1 MNLLKEEV
9 NKSSNNK
16 DSENTFI
23 AINNNNFN
31 NSGSGSIVVHSEIDK
46 NENNSATHYHHH
58 LNYGDN
64 NLDDNLLMD
73 DLLNSNDLLFNNDNN
88 NDNNRLDL
96 YDHDHGIQN
105 SNSYDNSSS
114 SSYHHNNFDYPNFI
128 DVNDG
133 HNHHH
138 DDNNCGDLFPAL
150 KECVFDDD
158 FDNFFLDTM
167 NDENS
172 SNHETIDIVNNH
184 HHDNND
190 FYSNYDYNSVD
201 LDFDVIA
208 NSSQA
213 LILNDNTDM
222 YNNHMVLSKP
232 ADFFDNTAAIYQQKL
247 SIDDRSGNGSKSSRG
262 KNNSMTKLNTKNHN
276 DKQQQQQQ
284 QQQILLS
291 GKRSFDDSIG
301 EIVVV
306 VYICDCNLIV
316 CHVFK
321 YVCIY
326 VILI

>member
-23 AINNNNFN
+23 
-31 NSGSGSIVVHSEIDK
+31 GSGSVVVHSEIDK
-46 NENNSATHYHHH
+46 NENNSTAHYHHHH

-73 DLLNSNDLLFNNDNN
+73 DLLNSNDLIFNNDNN

-128 DVNDG
+128 DGNDG
-133 HNHHH
+133 HYHHH

-172 SNHETIDIVNNH
+172 SNHETIDIVNIDNNH

-190 FYSNYDYNSVD
+190 FYSNYDYNSVN

-232 ADFFDNTAAIYQQKL
+232 ADFFDNTAIYQQKL
-247 SIDDRSGNGSKSSRG
+247 SIDDRSGNGNKSSRG

-284 QQQILLS
+284 QQILLS

-306 VYICDCNLIV
+306 VYVCNSNFIV

>member
-9 NKSSNNK
+9 HKSSNK
-16 DSENTFI
+16 DSETSLI
-23 AINNNNFN
+23 AINNNNC
-31 NSGSGSIVVHSEIDK
+31 GSGSVVHNEIDK
-46 NENNSATHYHHH
+46 NEYNSTTHYHH

-96 YDHDHGIQN
+96 YGHDHGIQN

-114 SSYHHNNFDYPNFI
+114 TYHHNNFDYPNFL
-128 DVNDG
+128 DGNDD
-133 HNHHH
+133 HYHHH

-172 SNHETIDIVNNH
+172 SNHETINIVNIDNNNNNH
-184 HHDNND
+184 HHDNNND

-213 LILNDNTDM
+213 LILNDNIDM
-222 YNNHMVLSKP
+222 YNNHMAISKP
-232 ADFFDNTAAIYQQKL
+232 ADFFENTAIYQQKL

-262 KNNSMTKLNTKNHN
+262 KSNSMTKLNTKNHN
-276 DKQQQQQQ
+276 DKQQQQ

-301 EIVVV
+301 EIV
-306 VYICDCNLIV
+306 YM
-316 CHVFK
+316 
-321 YVCIY
+321 
-326 VILI
+326 

>member
-23 AINNNNFN
+23 VINNNNFN
-31 NSGSGSIVVHSEIDK
+31 NSGSGSVVHSEIDK
-46 NENNSATHYHHH
+46 NEYNSTTHYHH
-58 LNYGDN
+58 LKYGDN

-114 SSYHHNNFDYPNFI
+114 SYHHNNVDYPNFI
-128 DVNDG
+128 DGNDG

-213 LILNDNTDM
+213 LILDDNTDM
-222 YNNHMVLSKP
+222 YYNHMVLSKP
-232 ADFFDNTAAIYQQKL
+232 ADFFENTAIHQQKL

-284 QQQILLS
+284 QQQQILLS

-306 VYICDCNLIV
+306 VYVCNCNLIV

>member
-31 NSGSGSIVVHSEIDK
+31 NSGSGSVVVHSEIDK
-46 NENNSATHYHHH
+46 NENNSTTHYHHH

-128 DVNDG
+128 DGNDG
-133 HNHHH
+133 HYHHH

-172 SNHETIDIVNNH
+172 SNHETIDIVNIDYNHH

-190 FYSNYDYNSVD
+190 FYSNYGYNSVD
-201 LDFDVIA
+201 LDFDVLA

-213 LILNDNTDM
+213 LILDNTDM

-232 ADFFDNTAAIYQQKL
+232 ADFFDDTAAIYQQKL
-247 SIDDRSGNGSKSSRG
+247 SIDDRSCNGSKSSRG
-262 KNNSMTKLNTKNHN
+262 KSNSMTKLNTKNHN
-276 DKQQQQQQ
+276 DKQQQQ

-306 VYICDCNLIV
+306 VYICDSNLI

-326 VILI
+326 VIVI